1 MAGAVT
7 ASPVPTFWGVFPV
20 GSVQL
25 GVSIS
30 SAAERSAAQSSTAD
44 IGADWTLWTFMRGE
58 SSLIPYVDSYPR
70 PERARGQ
77 LPQAQER
84 RWTVTPSPRE
94 QVDRYLRTQSAC
106 GHLPQAQ
113 ERVRPGGHLP

>member
-7 ASPVPTFWGVFPV
+7 ASPVLTFWGVFPV

-30 SAAERSAAQSSTAD
+30 SAAERSAAQNSTAD
-44 IGADWTLWTFMRGE
+44 IGGDWTLWTFMRGE

-94 QVDRYLRTQSAC
+94 QVDSY
-106 GHLPQAQ
+106 P
-113 ERVRPGGHLP
+113 RPKRAS